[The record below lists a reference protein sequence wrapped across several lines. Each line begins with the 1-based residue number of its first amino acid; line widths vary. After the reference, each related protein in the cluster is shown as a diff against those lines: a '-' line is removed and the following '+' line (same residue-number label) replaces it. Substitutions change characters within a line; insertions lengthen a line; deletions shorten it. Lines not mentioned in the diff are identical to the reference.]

1 MLALSLLIIYYKR
14 LSHPK
19 FYYTTIGS
27 ATYFKL
33 YLKYP
38 SFGYILKPPGF
49 LVNNNL
55 I

>member
-1 MLALSLLIIYYKR
+1 MLALSLLIIKDQVP
-14 LSHPK
+14 LK

-33 YLKYP
+33 SLKYP